1 MPITIDPRPHVLGD
15 MLMITGTVDPA
26 GDTGL
31 SGSVSYD
38 GLLGTVFAAGGHLL
52 SSFATGV
59 VVDGNVSAGANSITV
74 KTIDARTMFNN
85 EEDVYFFDAG
95 GVLKRLGTIGTNG
108 LTGLGATTIPFTQ
121 KTLHDITNNTILRK
135 FGPNTGSITLKSGDF
150 SVNVDDVN
158 KRVVFTHGSDS
169 ATSTDSKNFGR
180 FFILGSRA

>member
-15 MLMITGTVDPA
+15 MLMITGTVDPQ

-38 GLLGTVFAAGGHLL
+38 GLLGAVFAAGGHLT
-52 SSFATGV
+52 STFSTGV
-59 VVDGNVSAGANSITV
+59 VVDGNASAGANSITV
-74 KTIDARTMFNN
+74 KTTDARTMFNN
-85 EEDVYFFDAG
+85 EEDVYFLDA

-108 LTGLGATTIPFTQ
+108 LTGLGATTIPFTK
-121 KTLHDITNNTILRK
+121 KTLHDITNNTVLRK
-135 FGPNTGSITLKSGDF
+135 FGPNTGAITLKSGDF
-150 SVNVDDVN
+150 SVNVDEVN

-169 ATSTDSKNFGR
+169 ATSTDSKNVGR